1 MAASAS
7 VVRGDYPFTDRD
19 FRSIATLAHE
29 NFGLFLEPCK
39 KQLAYSRLA
48 KRLRFLGLESFA
60 EYCDMLQGP
69 LGKDELREMLSALTT
84 NVTQFFREKHHFDQ
98 LRTEILP
105 ELLHRAKAG
114 ERVRFWSAGC
124 SAGQEA
130 YSLALTILELCPRVA
145 EHDVRILA
153 TDIDPVILQRAIQ
166 ARYPI
171 AEREAI
177 PGNLRQAHTVVDGD
191 GFVMSPAVRSL
202 VSFGELNLMAPWP
215 MKGRFDVIMCRN
227 VAIYFDAATQAKL
240 WKRFADLLTPDG
252 HLMIGHSERLSG
264 PAAAELHNCGVT
276 AYRKTQRGR
285 LAG

>member
-7 VVRGDYPFTDRD
+7 AVRGDYPFTDRD
-19 FRSIATLAHE
+19 FRTVASLAHE
-29 NFGLFLEPCK
+29 NFGLFLEPSK

-60 EYCDMLQGP
+60 EYCDLLQGP
-69 LGKDELREMLSALTT
+69 LGEDELREMLSALTT

-98 LRTEILP
+98 LRAEVLP
-105 ELLHRAKAG
+105 DLLCRAKAG

-130 YSLALTILELCPRVA
+130 YSLALTILELCPDVA
-145 EHDVRILA
+145 AHDVRILA
-153 TDIDPVILQRAIQ
+153 TDIDPVILQRAIK
-166 ARYPI
+166 ARYP
-171 AEREAI
+171 ADEREAI
-177 PGNLRQAHTVVDGD
+177 PRPLRHAHTIVDGD
-191 GFVMSPAVRSL
+191 SFVMAPAVRSL
-202 VSFGELNLMAPWP
+202 VSFGELNLMGPWP
-215 MKGRFDVIMCRN
+215 MKGRFDVILCRN
-227 VAIYFDAATQAKL
+227 VAIYFDADTQAKL